1 LPLLSDRNAI
11 ILEGTSHQ
19 GLTGRGL
26 EEIMKQVSRYDP
38 WLVTLHW
45 LLAALIIIML
55 VVAFFVLGRLPTA
68 NPRTLE
74 LLIWHMAGGTLILVL
89 TLIRLAVRAR
99 TAKPAAPTTGNRFL
113 DHLAPIT
120 HYGFYVLI
128 LLVIGTGLA
137 TAIQAGLYG
146 IVFQHSGEPLPRHF
160 IIYQPFVAHA
170 ILALALGGLVILH
183 ILAAFYHQLIR
194 KDRLLSRMGFE
205 RSTVVR
211 PDQAMEIQYER

>member
-1 LPLLSDRNAI
+1 VSDRNAI
-11 ILEGTSHQ
+11 VPEGTSHQ
-19 GLTGRGL
+19 GLKGREL
-26 EEIMKQVSRYDP
+26 EEIMKQVSRYHP

-45 LLAALIIIML
+45 LLAALIIVML
-55 VVAFFVLGRLPTA
+55 MVAFFVLGRLPTA

-74 LLIWHMAGGTLILVL
+74 LLIWHMSGGTLILVL
-89 TLIRLAVRAR
+89 TLLRLVVRVR
-99 TAKPAAPTTGNRFL
+99 TARPAAATIGNRFL

-146 IVFQHSGEPLPRHF
+146 IVFQHSGQPLPQHF
-160 IIYQPFVAHA
+160 VIYRPFVAHA
-170 ILALALGGLVILH
+170 ILALALAGLVILH
-183 ILAAFYHQLIR
+183 MLAAFYHQLIR
-194 KDRLLSRMGFE
+194 KDRLLGRMCFA
-205 RSTVVR
+205 RSTVER